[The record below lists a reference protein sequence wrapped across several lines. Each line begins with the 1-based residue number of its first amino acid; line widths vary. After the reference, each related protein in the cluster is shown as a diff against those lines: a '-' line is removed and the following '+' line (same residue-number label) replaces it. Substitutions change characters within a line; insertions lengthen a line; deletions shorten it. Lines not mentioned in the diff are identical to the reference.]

1 MALHLALVRT
11 RAADKRL
18 ARKRR
23 VRRLRPVVPNARAEM
38 RYKAALLSLVHRCTA
53 IVAGLMPRLKAAW
66 PTEQPEGADGRPF
79 ARDDLSGLKA
89 SIKSAAG
96 RLGGLDKWSKRM
108 VGLAVEAN
116 RENVD
121 SRLAEEIRRA
131 IGVDVSAIL
140 RGNAGMLQSMKAATK
155 DNIALIKT
163 IPEQYFDRV
172 TETVTNGWNN
182 GMRWET
188 LVKQI
193 ERDGGITENR
203 AKLIARDQTSKMNA
217 AFNQERQQQVGIEK
231 YEWSTS
237 RDERVRPEHE
247 DMDGKTCRWDDPP
260 IVDGEPAHPGEPI
273 NCFPGDSQIQF
284 AHAVEKAYRR
294 RYCGDLAEVVTASGK
309 SLRATPNHPVL
320 TLRGWLPVGSLR
332 EGDYVVEVADEV
344 LDQAKEDQHERVST
358 ISEVFAAAQECWIAK
373 PSNLRPAD
381 FHGDGADGD
390 VDVVLA
396 TGLLSFDAIG
406 ANKSGQHLALPMA
419 DDAGAS
425 ARSALLLFQR
435 VLQATH
441 RCVRGV
447 REFLAFTWAQA
458 LHPKMIGLGAIA
470 YGHASGYQSTANHAP
485 VNSEAFGYRQFAF
498 AGDVLSRD
506 SCILERKPVVRGT
519 ALSRVGANADR
530 PQLLRDV
537 VGGVSDGVSSFLQR
551 LPFGHQLGRVLQVR
565 RIDGWVGHVFN
576 LQTSCG
582 WYATNGIIAHNC
594 RCAAIP
600 IVDEAALSV
609 ALEEAA

>member
-1 MALHLALVRT
+1 
-11 RAADKRL
+11 
-18 ARKRR
+18 
-23 VRRLRPVVPNARAEM
+23 M

-53 IVAGLMPRLKAAW
+53 IVAGLMPRLKASW

-193 ERDGGITENR
+193 ERDGGVTENR

-237 RDERVRPEHE
+237 RDERVRESHAE
-247 DMDGKTCRWDDPP
+247 MDGRVCEWAKPP
-260 IVDGEPAHPGEPI
+260 IVDGEPVHAGE
-273 NCFPGDSQIQF
+273 
-284 AHAVEKAYRR
+284 
-294 RYCGDLAEVVTASGK
+294 
-309 SLRATPNHPVL
+309 
-320 TLRGWLPVGSLR
+320 
-332 EGDYVVEVADEV
+332 
-344 LDQAKEDQHERVST
+344 
-358 ISEVFAAAQECWIAK
+358 
-373 PSNLRPAD
+373 
-381 FHGDGADGD
+381 
-390 VDVVLA
+390 
-396 TGLLSFDAIG
+396 
-406 ANKSGQHLALPMA
+406 
-419 DDAGAS
+419 
-425 ARSALLLFQR
+425 
-435 VLQATH
+435 
-441 RCVRGV
+441 
-447 REFLAFTWAQA
+447 
-458 LHPKMIGLGAIA
+458 AIA
-470 YGHASGYQSTANHAP
+470 
-485 VNSEAFGYRQFAF
+485 
-498 AGDVLSRD
+498 
-506 SCILERKPVVRGT
+506 
-519 ALSRVGANADR
+519 
-530 PQLLRDV
+530 
-537 VGGVSDGVSSFLQR
+537 
-551 LPFGHQLGRVLQVR
+551 
-565 RIDGWVGHVFN
+565 
-576 LQTSCG
+576 
-582 WYATNGIIAHNC
+582 C